1 MPHAGLV
8 AGASVG
14 SSGAGGGRQG
24 HLTRDHLPL
33 HLCPDDAHEELL
45 LAPLSAQG
53 QVQARSASARAQK
66 PCLVHT
72 TAPCAGPAARGGRRP
87 RHPRSLGGR
96 PDALRQPGPVAADP
110 SRALLSVDV
119 GAAVDQQGGGAHGPS
134 AGPDAR
140 SRPGAVASHGD
151 LRQRHRVR
159 SALPTPPLGAQDLLL
174 QYSLPLAEGRRGERH
189 RSATPL
195 PAPHNQH
202 EGADLGAS
210 EDDNPSLQQH
220 AQEVSQLP
228 HPGGNLQ

>member
-1 MPHAGLV
+1 MRRTYHQLTIEERCEMARLQGEGYSQCQIAASLDRSPSTVSRELRRNSSRTGGYKPTYANQQARARRWSGSKLDRDAGLRRQVLSCLMRGLV

-96 PDALRQPGPVAADP
+96 PDALRQ
-110 SRALLSVDV
+110 
-119 GAAVDQQGGGAHGPS
+119 
-134 AGPDAR
+134 
-140 SRPGAVASHGD
+140 
-151 LRQRHRVR
+151 
-159 SALPTPPLGAQDLLL
+159 T
-174 QYSLPLAEGRRGERH
+174 
-189 RSATPL
+189 
-195 PAPHNQH
+195 
-202 EGADLGAS
+202 GAS
-210 EDDNPSLQQH
+210 RC
-220 AQEVSQLP
+220 
-228 HPGGNLQ
+228 